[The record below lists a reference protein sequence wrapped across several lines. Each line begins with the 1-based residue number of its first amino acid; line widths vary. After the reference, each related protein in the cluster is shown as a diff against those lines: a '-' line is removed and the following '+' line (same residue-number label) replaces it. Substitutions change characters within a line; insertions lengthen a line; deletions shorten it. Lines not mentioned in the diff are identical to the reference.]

1 MLFNSIDFA
10 IFLPIVFVLYWFIVN
25 RNLKLQNSL
34 IVIASYVF
42 YGWWDWRFLLLIF
55 LSTIVD
61 YTVGLQLSKAT
72 KKSNRKILLWL
83 SLLVNIGL
91 LVYFKYYNFFLNNF
105 ITAFSFFGMHINA
118 NTLNIILPVGISF
131 YTFQTLSYTIDIYR
145 YKIKPTKN
153 FIAFIAF
160 VSFFPQL
167 VAGPIERASNLLP
180 QFLRKREFNYSRAVD
195 GTRQIL
201 WGLFKKVVIADNC
214 ARFANEIFSNSGDL
228 NGSTLLLGVV
238 FFTFQI
244 YGDFSGYSDIAIGT
258 ARLFGFNLRQNFAFP
273 FFSRSIPEVWRRWHI
288 SLTTWFRDYLYIPL
302 YRKLPINH
310 ITKIINILILFSV
323 IGLWHGASWNFA
335 LWGVLLALYYMPSL
349 FIKRKKQAPVVAQ
362 GNVLP
367 SLKEMYKV
375 SITFM
380 KFMIAMIFFRAQSIE
395 QVFVFF
401 KKIFSFSLFEKPI
414 LSNYTF
420 ALEISILIVVFMLVE
435 WQGREHQFGIE
446 RFGFKWNR
454 IIRFSIYYLI
464 VFLIF
469 WYARQEE
476 EFIYF
481 QF

>member
-288 SLTTWFRDYLYIPL
+288 SLTTWFRDYLFIPL

>member
-1 MLFNSIDFA
+1 
-10 IFLPIVFVLYWFIVN
+10 
-25 RNLKLQNSL
+25 
-34 IVIASYVF
+34 VF

-288 SLTTWFRDYLYIPL
+288 SLTTWFRDYLFIPL